1 MSDTVITIIVAVF
14 GSTGF
19 WALITGVWQAK
30 TKKKSAES
38 KLLLGL
44 AHDRICFLGSE
55 FIKRGYVTRDEFE
68 NLHDYLFLPYQEM
81 GGNGTAQKIMKDVE
95 RLPMKEA
102 VKNEQQSL

>member
-1 MSDTVITIIVAVF
+1 MSDTIVTVIVAVF

-19 WALITGVWQAK
+19 WALMTAIWQ
-30 TKKKSAES
+30 TRQKKKSSES

-44 AHDRICFLGSE
+44 AHDRICYLGGE

-81 GGNGTAQKIMKDVE
+81 GGTGTAAKIMKDVE
-95 RLPMKEA
+95 KLPMREKE
-102 VKNEQQSL
+102 KDG

>member
-1 MSDTVITIIVAVF
+1 MSDTIIAVIAAVF

-19 WALITGVWQAK
+19 WALVTAIWQAK
-30 TKKKSAES
+30 QKKQSSES

-44 AHDRICFLGSE
+44 AHDRICFLGGE

-81 GGNGTAQKIMKDVE
+81 GGNGTAAKIMKDVE
-95 RLPMKEA
+95 KLPMKEA
-102 VKNEQQSL
+102 KRNENK

>member
-1 MSDTVITIIVAVF
+1 MDKEIIIAIIASVF

-19 WALITGVWQAK
+19 WALITAIWQ
-30 TKKKSAES
+30 TQSKKRSAES

-81 GGNGTAQKIMKDVE
+81 GGNGTAAKIMEDVKK
-95 RLPMKEA
+95 LPIRGGEKT
-102 VKNEQQSL
+102 